1 MEPSLNIRSE
11 VTARKARIMPLG
23 LWFYNFVCILVQV
36 QADDHV
42 VDWLHPLAEC
52 KFETLNNEVLIRN
65 IHGPVLWNG
74 DVYLIDI
81 AKRRLLKYLVSND
94 SWKGFDQTLY
104 SGLYA
109 HSLLATYHSKLLLI
123 SENCKVWELDDNDS
137 TFKPSPNI
145 TLPSSWAYHF
155 DIVAAASEG
164 DYLLLIRKGYH
175 GEYHASVMIFDSKVW
190 VIRDGPYLYS
200 ESDLQVFVHNR
211 SVYLIEWPM
220 TTTMRYETTS
230 SEIHILN
237 IYETSLQSL
246 LDDESDPWQL
256 LRSTLPLQSYSIS
269 TTNITMIGGHLALV
283 SFDYSHVHV
292 WHYFTS
298 RESWLETG
306 CFNIPSHT
314 HRMLP
319 DTKKRIV
326 NLPDGSLMMM
336 TGFESEVAGFGY
348 MRSMQ
353 EPELTVYKLKPES
366 EGQCN
371 STSLLISMCMHVGFR
386 PGKLNSVYHHHPH
399 RIIKIS
405 ESPPQ
410 IPPPY
415 VGKSKI

>member
-1 MEPSLNIRSE
+1 M
-11 VTARKARIMPLG
+11 
-23 LWFYNFVCILVQV
+23 CILVQV

-52 KFETLNNEVLIRN
+52 KFETLNNKVSIYRHSN
-65 IHGPVLWNG
+65 IHGPVLSNG
-74 DVYLIDI
+74 DVYMIDI
-81 AKRRLLKYLVSND
+81 YDGRLLKYLVLND
-94 SWKGFDQTLY
+94 SWKGFDQTFY
-104 SGLYA
+104 SDLYA
-109 HSLLATYHSKLLLI
+109 RSLLATYHSKLLLI
-123 SENCKVWELDDNDS
+123 SGDCKVWEFDDNDS
-137 TFKPSPNI
+137 TFKLSPNI
-145 TLPSSWAYHF
+145 TLPSSWAYRSG
-155 DIVAAASEG
+155 IVAAASEG
-164 DYLLLIRKGYH
+164 EYILLIRKGYH
-175 GEYHASVMIFDSKVW
+175 GEYQASVMIFDSKVW

-230 SEIHILN
+230 SKRHILN

-246 LDDESDPWQL
+246 LDVESDPWQL

-283 SFDYSHVHV
+283 SFDYTHVRV

-326 NLPDGSLMMM
+326 NLPDGSLMVMM
-336 TGFESEVAGFGY
+336 TSFESEVGEFGY
-348 MRSMQ
+348 TLSME
-353 EPELTVYKLKPES
+353 EPELTAYKLKPES

-371 STSLLISMCMHVGFR
+371 NTSLLIMFV
-386 PGKLNSVYHHHPH
+386 L
-399 RIIKIS
+399 
-405 ESPPQ
+405 
-410 IPPPY
+410 Y
-415 VGKSKI
+415 VHACGI